1 MANPSWNPK
10 LVSENGILRPTMGKI
25 IALPADPP
33 PMRATVRLGVYEGDG
48 TQTVDVEIPVLTS
61 CSELIG
67 VDMPVMVIFMGDTY
81 TSGVV
86 MGPAYWF

>member
-1 MANPSWNPK
+1 M
-10 LVSENGILRPTMGKI
+10 
-25 IALPADPP
+25 
-33 PMRATVRLGVYEGDG
+33 RLGLFEGDG

-81 TSGVV
+81 ASGVV